1 VAGIDLYGGVTV
13 SEQTRGLRIPKLFMA
28 GEVDGEAGDLLRV
41 FEETAPDPNEVVT
54 LDTGEHGTDIL
65 AYAAVAVA
73 EAFRQAVLDFLAR
86 I

>member
-1 VAGIDLYGGVTV
+1 
-13 SEQTRGLRIPKLFMA
+13 MA

-41 FEETAPDPNEVVT
+41 FEETGPEPNEVVS

-65 AYAAVAVA
+65 AYADAAA
-73 EAFRQAVLDFLAR
+73 ADEFRQAVLDFLAR